1 MSAPQMG
8 GNLNGLR
15 FTDRI
20 LCSAVETEAGYL
32 ARVGRDFYRL
42 DMNSGL
48 MILLTARQAWTMLQS
63 GYEPA
68 PAVDWTDEDERA
80 AERAGAADSLL

>member
-32 ARVGRDFYRL
+32 AKIGWDFYRL
-42 DMNSGL
+42 DMDSGL
-48 MILLTARQAWTMLQS
+48 MIRLTARQAWLMLQS

-80 AERAGAADSLL
+80 AERAGAADPLL

>member
-1 MSAPQMG
+1 MSAPQIG
-8 GNLNGLR
+8 GNLSGLR

-32 ARVGRDFYRL
+32 AKVGRDFYRL
-42 DMNSGL
+42 DMDSGL
-48 MILLTARQAWTMLQS
+48 MIRLTARQAWTMLQS

-68 PAVDWTDEDERA
+68 SAVDWSDEDERA
-80 AERAGAADSLL
+80 AERAGAADPLL

>member
-1 MSAPQMG
+1 MSAPQVS

-32 ARVGRDFYRL
+32 ARVGRGFYRL

-48 MILLTARQAWTMLQS
+48 MILLTARQAWLMLDS

-80 AERAGAADSLL
+80 AERAGAADPFL

>member
-1 MSAPQMG
+1 MSAPQVG

>member
-1 MSAPQMG
+1 MSAPQVG

-42 DMNSGL
+42 DMDSGL

-68 PAVDWTDEDERA
+68 PDTDWSDEDERA

>member
-1 MSAPQMG
+1 MSAPQVG

-32 ARVGRDFYRL
+32 AKIGWDFYRL
-42 DMNSGL
+42 DMDSGL
-48 MILLTARQAWTMLQS
+48 MIRLTARQAWLMLQS

-80 AERAGAADSLL
+80 AERAGAADPLL

>member
-1 MSAPQMG
+1 MSAPQTA

-20 LCSAVETEAGYL
+20 LCSAVETEAGYI
-32 ARVGRDFYRL
+32 AKVGRDLYRL
-42 DMNSGL
+42 DMDSGL
-48 MILLTARQAWTMLQS
+48 MILLTARQAWIMLQS

>member
-1 MSAPQMG
+1 MSAPQVG

-20 LCSAVETEAGYL
+20 LCSAVETEAGYI
-32 ARVGRDFYRL
+32 AKVGRDLYRL

-48 MILLTARQAWTMLQS
+48 MILLTARQAWSMLQS

>member
-1 MSAPQMG
+1 MSAPHVG
-8 GNLNGLR
+8 GNLSGMR

-32 ARVGRDFYRL
+32 AKVGRDLYKL
-42 DMNSGL
+42 DMDSGL
-48 MILLTARQAWTMLQS
+48 MVRLTARQAWIMLQS

-68 PAVDWTDEDERA
+68 PAVEWTDEDERA
-80 AERAGAADSLL
+80 AERAGAADPLL

>member
-1 MSAPQMG
+1 MSAPQTA

-32 ARVGRDFYRL
+32 AKIGWDFYRL
-42 DMNSGL
+42 DMDSGL
-48 MILLTARQAWTMLQS
+48 MIRLTARQAWTMLQS

-68 PAVDWTDEDERA
+68 PAIDWTDEDERA

>member
-1 MSAPQMG
+1 MSAPQVG

-32 ARVGRDFYRL
+32 AKIGWDYYRL
-42 DMNSGL
+42 DMDSGL
-48 MILLTARQAWTMLQS
+48 MMRLTARQAWSMLQS

-80 AERAGAADSLL
+80 AERAGAADPLL

>member
-1 MSAPQMG
+1 MSAPHTA

-20 LCSAVETEAGYL
+20 LCSAVETETGYL
-32 ARVGRDFYRL
+32 ARVGGDYYRL
-42 DMNSGL
+42 DMDSGL
-48 MILLTARQAWTMLQS
+48 MILLTARQAWSMLQT

-68 PAVDWTDEDERA
+68 PADEWSDADERA

>member
-1 MSAPQMG
+1 MSVPQVG

-15 FTDRI
+15 LTDRI

-48 MILLTARQAWTMLQS
+48 MILLTARQAWNMLQS

-68 PAVDWTDEDERA
+68 PAVDWSDEDERA
-80 AERAGAADSLL
+80 AERAGAADPLL

>member
-1 MSAPQMG
+1 MSAPQAA
-8 GNLNGLR
+8 GNLNGMR

-20 LCSAVETEAGYL
+20 LCSAVATEAGYL
-32 ARVGRDFYRL
+32 AKAGRDFYRL
-42 DMNSGL
+42 DMDSGL
-48 MILLTARQAWTMLQS
+48 MIRLTARQAWAMLQS

>member
-1 MSAPQMG
+1 MSAPQVG
-8 GNLNGLR
+8 GNLNGMR

-32 ARVGRDFYRL
+32 ARVGGDYYRL

-48 MILLTARQAWTMLQS
+48 MVLLTARQAWSMLQS

-68 PAVDWTDEDERA
+68 PADEWSDADERA
-80 AERAGAADSLL
+80 AERAGAADSFL

>member
-1 MSAPQMG
+1 MSAPQVG

-20 LCSAVETEAGYL
+20 LCSAVKTEEGYL
-32 ARVGRDFYRL
+32 AKIGRDYYRL

-48 MILLTARQAWTMLQS
+48 MTLLTARQAWTMLQS

-68 PAVDWTDEDERA
+68 PADEWSDEDERA

>member
-1 MSAPQMG
+1 MSAPQIG
-8 GNLNGLR
+8 GNLSGLR

-32 ARVGRDFYRL
+32 AKVGWDYYRL

-48 MILLTARQAWTMLQS
+48 MVRLTARQAWTMLQS

-68 PAVDWTDEDERA
+68 PAVDWSDDDERA
-80 AERAGAADSLL
+80 AERAGAADPLL

>member
-1 MSAPQMG
+1 MSAPQVS
-8 GNLNGLR
+8 GNLNGHR

-32 ARVGRDFYRL
+32 AKIGRDYYRL

-48 MILLTARQAWTMLQS
+48 MILLTARQAWAMLQS
-63 GYEPA
+63 GYKPA
-68 PAVDWTDEDERA
+68 PADNWSEDDERA
-80 AERAGAADSLL
+80 AERAGAADPLL

>member
-1 MSAPQMG
+1 MSAPQVG
-8 GNLNGLR
+8 GNLNGMR

-32 ARVGRDFYRL
+32 AKVGWDFYRL
-42 DMNSGL
+42 DMDSGL
-48 MILLTARQAWTMLQS
+48 MILLTARQAWAMLQS

-68 PAVDWTDEDERA
+68 PAVDWPDEDARA
-80 AERAGAADSLL
+80 AERAGAADPHL

>member
-1 MSAPQMG
+1 MSAPHTA

-20 LCSAVETEAGYL
+20 LCSAILTAEGYL
-32 ARVGRDFYRL
+32 AKVGRDYYRL

-48 MILLTARQAWTMLQS
+48 MVLLTARQAWLMLQS
-63 GYEPA
+63 GFEEP
-68 PAVDWTDEDERA
+68 PLDEWTDADERA

>member
-1 MSAPQMG
+1 MSAPQAA
-8 GNLNGLR
+8 GNLNGMR

-32 ARVGRDFYRL
+32 AKVGWDFYRL
-42 DMNSGL
+42 DMDSGL
-48 MILLTARQAWTMLQS
+48 MIQLTARQAWLMLQS

-68 PAVDWTDEDERA
+68 PTIDWTDEDERA
-80 AERAGAADSLL
+80 AERAGAADSFL

>member
-1 MSAPQMG
+1 MSASQIG
-8 GNLNGLR
+8 GNLSGLR

-32 ARVGRDFYRL
+32 AKVGRDLYRL
-42 DMNSGL
+42 DMDSGL
-48 MILLTARQAWTMLQS
+48 MILLTARQAWTMLHS

-68 PAVDWTDEDERA
+68 PADDWSDEDERA
-80 AERAGAADSLL
+80 AERAGAADPLL

>member
-8 GNLNGLR
+8 GNLSGLR

-32 ARVGRDFYRL
+32 AKIGRDLYRL
-42 DMNSGL
+42 DIDSGL
-48 MILLTARQAWTMLQS
+48 MIRLTARQAWAMLQS

-68 PAVDWTDEDERA
+68 PADEWSDADERA
-80 AERAGAADSLL
+80 AERAGAADPLL

>member
-1 MSAPQMG
+1 MSAPQVS

-48 MILLTARQAWTMLQS
+48 MVRLTARQAWNILQS
-63 GYEPA
+63 GHEPA
-68 PAVDWTDEDERA
+68 PAVEWTDDDERA
-80 AERAGAADSLL
+80 AERAGAADPLL

>member
-1 MSAPQMG
+1 MSAQRFG
-8 GNLNGLR
+8 SNLNGLR

-20 LCSAVETEAGYL
+20 LCSAILTAEGYL
-32 ARVGRDFYRL
+32 AKVGRDYYRL

-48 MILLTARQAWTMLQS
+48 MVLLTARQAWAMLQS

-68 PAVDWTDEDERA
+68 PADEWSDADERA

>member
-1 MSAPQMG
+1 MSAPQVG

-32 ARVGRDFYRL
+32 AKIGWDYYRL
-42 DMNSGL
+42 DMDSGL
-48 MILLTARQAWTMLQS
+48 MIQLTARQAWSMLQS

-80 AERAGAADSLL
+80 AERAGAADPLL

>member
-1 MSAPQMG
+1 MSAPQVG

-32 ARVGRDFYRL
+32 AKIGRDLYKL
-42 DMNSGL
+42 DMDSGL
-48 MILLTARQAWTMLQS
+48 MILLTARQAWLMLQS

-68 PAVDWTDEDERA
+68 LADDWSDDDERA
-80 AERAGAADSLL
+80 AERAGAADPLL

>member
-1 MSAPQMG
+1 MSAPQAAG
-8 GNLNGLR
+8 KLNAMR

-32 ARVGRDFYRL
+32 AKVGRDLYRL
-42 DMNSGL
+42 DMNTGL
-48 MILLTARQAWTMLQS
+48 MIRLTARQAWTMLQS

-68 PAVDWTDEDERA
+68 PAIDWTDEDERA
-80 AERAGAADSLL
+80 AERAGAADSFL

>member
-1 MSAPQMG
+1 MSAPHTA
-8 GNLNGLR
+8 GNLNGLH

-20 LCSAVETEAGYL
+20 LCSAILTAEGYL
-32 ARVGRDFYRL
+32 AKVGRDYYRL

-48 MILLTARQAWTMLQS
+48 MVLLTARQAWLMLQS

-80 AERAGAADSLL
+80 AERAGAADPLL

>member
-1 MSAPQMG
+1 MSAPQTG
-8 GNLNGLR
+8 GNLDGLR

-20 LCSAVETEAGYL
+20 LCSAVETESGYL

-42 DMNSGL
+42 DMDSGL
-48 MILLTARQAWTMLQS
+48 MVLLTARQAWSMLHS

-68 PAVDWTDEDERA
+68 PADEWSDEDERA

>member
-1 MSAPQMG
+1 MSAPQAG
-8 GNLNGLR
+8 GNLNGMR

-32 ARVGRDFYRL
+32 AKIGWDFYRL
-42 DMNSGL
+42 DMDSGL
-48 MILLTARQAWTMLQS
+48 MIRLTARQAWLMLQS

-68 PAVDWTDEDERA
+68 PAVDWTDDDERA

>member
-1 MSAPQMG
+1 MSAPQVG

-32 ARVGRDFYRL
+32 AKVGWDYYRL
-42 DMNSGL
+42 DMDSGL
-48 MILLTARQAWTMLQS
+48 MILLTARQAWLMLQS

-68 PAVDWTDEDERA
+68 PADEWSDEDERA
-80 AERAGAADSLL
+80 AERAGAADPLL

>member
-1 MSAPQMG
+1 MSAPQAA
-8 GNLNGLR
+8 GNLNGMR

-32 ARVGRDFYRL
+32 ARVGRDYYRL
-42 DMNSGL
+42 DMDSGL
-48 MILLTARQAWTMLQS
+48 MIRLTARQAWTMLQS

-80 AERAGAADSLL
+80 AERAEIGRAHV

>member
-1 MSAPQMG
+1 MSAPQVG

-32 ARVGRDFYRL
+32 AKIGWTT
-42 DMNSGL
+42 
-48 MILLTARQAWTMLQS
+48 TASTWT
-63 GYEPA
+63 
-68 PAVDWTDEDERA
+68 
-80 AERAGAADSLL
+80 AGS

>member
-1 MSAPQMG
+1 MSAPQVG
-8 GNLNGLR
+8 GNLNGMR

-32 ARVGRDFYRL
+32 AKVGWDFYRL
-42 DMNSGL
+42 DMDSGL
-48 MILLTARQAWTMLQS
+48 MILLTARQAWIMLQS

-68 PAVDWTDEDERA
+68 PADEWSDDDERA

>member
-1 MSAPQMG
+1 MSAPQVG
-8 GNLNGLR
+8 GNLNGMR

-48 MILLTARQAWTMLQS
+48 MIRLTARQAWLMLQS
-63 GYEPA
+63 GNEPA

>member
-1 MSAPQMG
+1 MSAPQVG
-8 GNLNGLR
+8 GNLNGFR

-32 ARVGRDFYRL
+32 ARVGRDLYRL
-42 DMNSGL
+42 DMDSGL
-48 MILLTARQAWTMLQS
+48 MIRLTARQAWLMLQS

>member
-1 MSAPQMG
+1 MSAPQVG

-32 ARVGRDFYRL
+32 AKIGRDYYRL

-48 MILLTARQAWTMLQS
+48 MTLLTARQAWTMLQS

>member
-1 MSAPQMG
+1 MSAPQVG
-8 GNLNGLR
+8 GNLSGLR

-32 ARVGRDFYRL
+32 AKAGRDFYRL
-42 DMNSGL
+42 DMDSGL
-48 MILLTARQAWTMLQS
+48 MIRLTARQAWLMLQS

-80 AERAGAADSLL
+80 AERAGAADPLL